1 MSEELNIESL
11 KEIASQLSR
20 PIGEMGLVTS
30 QNMADNNGNMIL
42 QTIAVMDLK
51 QYESILEIG
60 PAGGRH
66 VSLLFT
72 EIGNLDYY
80 GIDVSDLMVE
90 EASKINASLSQSGNV
105 TFSLT
110 DGETIPFADDF
121 FNKVFT
127 VNTIYFWNDPQAYA
141 REIYRVLKPGA
152 QLYLSFAEREFM
164 EKLPFTQFG
173 FTLYNVSQAK
183 ALLEMAGFSVTEV
196 QAYAEQVKVNA
207 TTEIEREFM
216 VIIATK

>member
-1 MSEELNIESL
+1 MSQELNIESL

-30 QNMADNNGNMIL
+30 QKMADSNGNMIL
-42 QTIAVMDLK
+42 QTIALMDLG

-80 GIDVSDLMVE
+80 GIDISELMVV

-110 DGETIPFADDF
+110 DGETIPFENEF

-127 VNTIYFWNDPQAYA
+127 VNTLYFWKDPIAYA
-141 REIYRVLKPGA
+141 KEIYRVLKPGA

-173 FTLYNVSQAK
+173 FELYNK
-183 ALLEMAGFSVTEV
+183 EETEHLLKMAGFTI
-196 QAYAEQVKVNA
+196 AEAKTYVESVKVNEI
-207 TTEIEREFM
+207 TEVEREFI